1 MTTSKGIDELFQGRE
16 FEDVVDWVERLE
28 MVAKVR
34 NYDEIKLFK
43 IACLNVRGKAKEMYK
58 KLNPTLLN
66 QVELKIAMEQKYG
79 IVNLARIWVRFNV
92 IKQKPKQGA
101 QSYYDKLENLFTK

>member
-1 MTTSKGIDELFQGRE
+1 M
-16 FEDVVDWVERLE
+16 E

-66 QVELKIAMEQKYG
+66 
-79 IVNLARIWVRFNV
+79 
-92 IKQKPKQGA
+92 
-101 QSYYDKLENLFTK
+101 